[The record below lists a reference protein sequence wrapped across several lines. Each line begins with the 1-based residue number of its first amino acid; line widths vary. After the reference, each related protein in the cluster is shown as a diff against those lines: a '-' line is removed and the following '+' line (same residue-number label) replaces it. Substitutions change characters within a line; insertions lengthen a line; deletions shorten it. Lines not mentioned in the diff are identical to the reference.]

1 MSTTIFFL
9 SRGIKD
15 VRSSAWSGGVFLWK
29 KDDVVGSFRKGC
41 PLMRKGGGSGRL
53 LTEQGKAVAYH
64 YETASV
70 CLVLVINSL
79 FFHIQ
84 IYEIFM

>member
-1 MSTTIFFL
+1 MCGPPLGVAMFSFGKRIML
-9 SRGIKD
+9 SDLSGKA
-15 VRSSAWSGGVFLWK
+15 VRSCGRG
-29 KDDVVGSFRKGC
+29 
-41 PLMRKGGGSGRL
+41 GRL